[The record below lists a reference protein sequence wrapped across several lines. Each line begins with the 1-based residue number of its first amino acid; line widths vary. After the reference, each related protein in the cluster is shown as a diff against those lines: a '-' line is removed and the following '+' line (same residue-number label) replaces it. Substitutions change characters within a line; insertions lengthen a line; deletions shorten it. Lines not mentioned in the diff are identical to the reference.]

1 MCCTGI
7 GSLAPFHSPM
17 ATPSYMYNNTT
28 SVSLVS
34 FAKEVKCI
42 PVQSLNS
49 MSSSEIEMKWLSED
63 DRGRIM
69 SNLQRTVA
77 IMRRLH
83 QQQHQS
89 LPVIDGDVLC
99 TRGLEHLKTPATFQ
113 ARMSNNKRHIQ
124 AILDE
129 QNKLSAQ
136 GKCNQ
141 GSPKHVRLAM
151 LSQALSREDM
161 ERAYSQA
168 ALDAMQ

>member
-1 MCCTGI
+1 
-7 GSLAPFHSPM
+7 
-17 ATPSYMYNNTT
+17 
-28 SVSLVS
+28 
-34 FAKEVKCI
+34 
-42 PVQSLNS
+42 
-49 MSSSEIEMKWLSED
+49 
-63 DRGRIM
+63 M

-83 QQQHQS
+83 HQQHQS

-99 TRGLEHLKTPATFQ
+99 ARGLEHLKTPATFQ

-129 QNKLSAQ
+129 QNKPATQGTCSQGGSKHARLS
-136 GKCNQ
+136 
-141 GSPKHVRLAM
+141 M
-151 LSQALSREDM
+151 LSQALSKEDM

>member
-17 ATPSYMYNNTT
+17 ATPSYMYNNTA
-28 SVSLVS
+28 SVS

-49 MSSSEIEMKWLSED
+49 MSSSEIEMRWLSED

-69 SNLQRTVA
+69 SNLQRSVA
-77 IMRRLH
+77 AMRRLYK
-83 QQQHQS
+83 QHPS
-89 LPVIDGDVLC
+89 KPISDSDVLC

-129 QNKLSAQ
+129 QNKLATQ
-136 GKCNQ
+136 CTCNQ
-141 GSPKHVRLAM
+141 GGPKHARLAI
-151 LSQALSREDM
+151 LSQALSKEDM
-161 ERAYSQA
+161 DRAYSQA
-168 ALDAMQ
+168 ALDAML